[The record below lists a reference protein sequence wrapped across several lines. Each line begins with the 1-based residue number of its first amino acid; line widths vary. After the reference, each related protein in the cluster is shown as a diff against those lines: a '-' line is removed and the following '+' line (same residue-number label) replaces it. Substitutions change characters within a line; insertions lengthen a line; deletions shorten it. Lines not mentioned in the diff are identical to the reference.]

1 MKYLR
6 RAALT
11 LVFALMLGLGTAH
24 AQGEIALD
32 GIGLRYAP
40 AAGETC
46 LTRDTADPAVLAAF
60 GADAET
66 LQNAMRND
74 GAYLIRLGEDGL
86 QVTLTVTEKPE
97 GIASADTAQMT
108 AAEKDTFLTVLARQ
122 GGYGTA
128 FWQTHGYALF
138 TSAAERLENSGLSYA
153 RLTLATLYLD
163 HIYAFHMDLIDRE
176 AGQAEPA
183 LLEAMAARTLRL
195 GAAAQA
201 AAGADALS
209 QVLTLPDTTVPSDPV
224 EWAAQSQTCPLTL
237 NPVPATLGV
246 TQFTLSGTT
255 VPGGAIRYAV
265 NGKNSSRIVAD
276 AQGAFRVTVPN
287 LKGNAENAIVVTAA
301 KDDQKTRLS
310 GTVTVQWVDTP
321 LTLETVTEAEA
332 ELVTVRGLTLPG
344 TALTLT
350 QGRAKGALTVAAD
363 GTFTLTLH
371 LPRIGENAF
380 TLRAQATGF
389 RRAEAAFAITRA
401 LSAADAQSVLLKQVR
416 TVDFARLTAKP
427 TAFTGTAVQ
436 LSGTASQLD
445 YADGSPRFT
454 LTDAQGAAY
463 TVLCD
468 QLLAVRDGDAVT
480 LLGTLTGETDQD
492 TGNPTLTLA
501 ALL

>member
-11 LVFALMLGLGTAH
+11 LFFALALGLGTAH

-32 GIGLRYAP
+32 GIGLRYTP

-66 LQNAMRND
+66 LQNAMRSD

-97 GIASADTAQMT
+97 GIASAEAAQMT
-108 AAEKDTFLTVLARQ
+108 AAEKDVFLKALARQ

-128 FWQTHGYALF
+128 NWHAHGYALF
-138 TSAAERLENSGLSYA
+138 ASAAEQLESGGLTYA
-153 RLTLATLYLD
+153 GLTLATLYLD
-163 HIYAFHMDLIDRE
+163 HVYAFHMDLIGRE

-183 LLEAMAARTLRL
+183 LLEAMAERTLRL

-201 AAGADALS
+201 ADGADTPA
-209 QVLTLPDTTVPSDPV
+209 QVLTLPDTAVPSAPL
-224 EWAAQSQTCPLTL
+224 EWVAQSQSCALTL
-237 NPVPATLGV
+237 DPVAATLGV

-255 VPGGAIRYAV
+255 EPGGAIRYAV
-265 NGKNSSRIVAD
+265 NGKSSSRIVAD

-287 LKGNAENAIVVTAA
+287 LKGNAENAIVVTAT
-301 KDDQKTRLS
+301 KGDLKTQLT
-310 GTVTVQWVDTP
+310 GTVTVQWLDTP
-321 LTLETVTEAEA
+321 LALETVTESEA

-363 GTFTLTLH
+363 GAFTLTLR

-389 RRAEAAFAITRA
+389 RRAETAFVVTRVR
-401 LSAADAQSVLLKQVR
+401 SAVDTQTTLLKQVR

-427 TAFTGTAVQ
+427 AAFAGTAVQ

-468 QLLAVRDGDAVT
+468 QLLAVREGDAVT
-480 LLGTLTGETDQD
+480 LLGTLTGETDQNA
-492 TGNPTLTLA
+492 GYPTLTLA

>member
-1 MKYLR
+1 MNYLR

-11 LVFALMLGLGTAH
+11 LIFTLATGLSTAY

-32 GIGLRYAP
+32 DVGLRYTP
-40 AAGETC
+40 ASGETC
-46 LTRDTADPAVLAAF
+46 LTRDTTDPALLAAF

-66 LQNAMRND
+66 LQNAMRSD

-86 QVTLTVTEKPE
+86 QVTLTVTQKPE
-97 GIASADTAQMT
+97 GIASADAAQMT
-108 AAEKDTFLTVLARQ
+108 AAEKDVFLTALARQ
-122 GGYGTA
+122 GGYGAA

-138 TSAAERLENSGLSYA
+138 TSAAEQLESGGLSYA

-163 HIYAFHMDLIDRE
+163 QVYAFHMDLIGRE

-183 LLEAMAARTLRL
+183 LLLAMAARTLRL
-195 GAAAQA
+195 GAAAQT
-201 AAGADALS
+201 AAGGDAPS
-209 QVLTLPDTTVPSDPV
+209 QALTLPDTAVPSDPV
-224 EWAAQSQTCPLTL
+224 EWVAQSQTCALTL
-237 NPVPATLGV
+237 DPVAATLGV

-255 VPGGAIRYAV
+255 VPGGAIRYTV
-265 NGKNSSRIVAD
+265 NGKSSSRIVAD

-287 LKGNAENAIVVTAA
+287 LKGNADNAIVVTAT
-301 KDDQKTRLS
+301 KGDQKTQLS
-310 GTVTVQWVDTP
+310 GTIAVQWLDTP
-321 LTLETVTEAEA
+321 LVLETVTQAEA
-332 ELVTVRGLTLPG
+332 TLVTVRGLTLPG
-344 TALTLT
+344 TVLTLT
-350 QGRAKGALTVAAD
+350 HGHAQGALTVEAD
-363 GTFTLTLH
+363 GSFNLSLR

-380 TLRAQATGF
+380 TLRAQAAGF
-389 RRAEAAFAITRA
+389 RRAEAAFAITRVPG
-401 LSAADAQSVLLKQVR
+401 AAEVQSTLEKQVR
-416 TVDFARLTAKP
+416 TVDFARLTANP
-427 TAFTGTAVQ
+427 TAFAGTAVQ

-454 LTDAQGAAY
+454 LQDAQGAAY

-492 TGNPTLTLA
+492 TDNPTLTLA